1 MRGLTKTRAAAI
13 AAFSLSFAGA
23 QTTGAQ
29 TTATAQTLAIT
40 GGTVFPISGPKIE
53 HGTVIISNGKITAVG
68 GASTLIPAGA
78 TKIDAT
84 GKWVTPGL
92 FNAATSLGLAEGNPQ
107 SGGYNESRA
116 KGEKGIA
123 ASFNVWEGMNPAS
136 TFIAETRRDG
146 ITTAVVAPARGSL
159 ISGRAAVVDLNG
171 ETVASM
177 LVRAPVAMV
186 GELGGGAEARGEE
199 FAHLREVLSDAK
211 AYGLRKTAYE
221 NGAIRSMSASR
232 EDLEALAP
240 VVAGT
245 MPIIIE
251 ANKASDIRAAL
262 GIAKQFNLKL
272 VIEGGAE
279 AWEVAKELAAAHV
292 PVLAGA
298 MNNIPNSFSSLG
310 HRQENPALLRAAGV
324 QVVIIGDGGGL
335 GEDNYNARNVRYEA
349 GNAVAYGMKWDDAL
363 RAVTLAPAEVMGVA
377 DKVGSLQIGR
387 EADVVVWSGD
397 PFEFASIAERV
408 FVRGVENNA
417 PTRQQMLI
425 DRYKNNPPTYRKP

>member
-387 EADVVVWSGD
+387 EADVVVWSAD

>member
-1 MRGLTKTRAAAI
+1 MRASLITRAAVL
-13 AAFSLSFAGA
+13 AAALCGSTAGA
-23 QTTGAQ
+23 QTI
-29 TTATAQTLAIT
+29 AIT
-40 GGTVFPISGPKIE
+40 GGTVYPISGPKIE
-53 HGTVIISNGKITAVG
+53 HGTVIITNGKIAAVG
-68 GASTLIPAGA
+68 GASTAIPAGA
-78 TKIDAT
+78 TRIDAT

-136 TFIAETRRDG
+136 TFIAETRKDG
-146 ITTAVVAPARGSL
+146 ITTALVAPARGSL

-171 ETVASM
+171 ETVAAM
-177 LVRAPVAMV
+177 LVRAPVAMIA
-186 GELGGGAEARGEE
+186 ELGGGSEARGEE
-199 FAHLREVLSDAK
+199 FGHLREVLSDAR

-221 NGAIRSMSASR
+221 NGAIRSMAASR

-245 MPIIIE
+245 MPLVVS
-251 ANKASDIRAAL
+251 ANKAGDIRAAL
-262 GIAKQFNLKL
+262 GIAKQFGLKL

-279 AWEVAKELAAAHV
+279 AWEVAKELSAAHV
-292 PVLAGA
+292 PVMAGA
-298 MNNIPNSFSSLG
+298 MNNIPNSFSTLG
-310 HRQENPALLRAAGV
+310 HRQENLALLKSAGV
-324 QVVIIGDGGGL
+324 QVIIVGDGGGL

-363 RAVTLAPAEVMGVA
+363 RAVTLAPAEVLGVA
-377 DKVGSLQIGR
+377 DKVGSLQMGR

-397 PFEFASIAERV
+397 PFEFATVAEHV
-408 FVRGVENNA
+408 YVRGVENNE

-425 DRYKNNPPTYRKP
+425 DRYKNKPPTYRKP

>member
-1 MRGLTKTRAAAI
+1 MRALDITRAAAV
-13 AAFSLSFAGA
+13 AATLLAATAGA
-23 QTTGAQ
+23 QTV
-29 TTATAQTLAIT
+29 AIT

-53 HGTVIISNGKITAVG
+53 HGTVIITNGKISAVG
-68 GASTLIPAGA
+68 GANTVVPAGA

-123 ASFNVWEGMNPAS
+123 ASFNVWEGMNPAA
-136 TFIAETRRDG
+136 TFIAETRKDG

-177 LVRAPVAMV
+177 LVRAPVAMI
-186 GELGGGAEARGEE
+186 GELGGGGEARGEE

-211 AYGLRKTAYE
+211 TYGLRKAAYD
-221 NGAIRSMSASR
+221 NNAIRSLAASR

-245 MPIIIE
+245 MPLIIE

-262 GIAKQFNLKL
+262 GIAKQFGLKL

-279 AWEVAKELAAAHV
+279 AWEVAKELAAAKV
-292 PVLAGA
+292 PVMAGA

-310 HRQENPALLRAAGV
+310 HRQENLALLRSAGV
-324 QVVIIGDGGGL
+324 QVVIVGDGGGL

-349 GNAVAYGMKWDDAL
+349 GNAVAYGMTWDDAL

-387 EADVVVWSGD
+387 EGNVVVWSGD
-397 PFEFASIAERV
+397 PFEFASSAERV
-408 FVRGVENNA
+408 LVRGVENNA

-425 DRYKNNPPTYRKP
+425 DRYKNKPPTYRKP

>member
-1 MRGLTKTRAAAI
+1 MRAPMASRAAAF
-13 AAFSLSFAGA
+13 AVLFLATTAGA
-23 QTTGAQ
+23 QTI
-29 TTATAQTLAIT
+29 AIT

-53 HGTVIISNGKITAVG
+53 HGTVVITSGKITAVG
-68 GASTLIPAGA
+68 GANTVVPAGA

-171 ETVASM
+171 ETVAAM

-186 GELGGGAEARGEE
+186 GELGGGTEARGEE

-211 AYGLRKTAYE
+211 TYGTRKAAYD
-221 NGAIRSMSASR
+221 NNAIRSLAASR

-245 MPIIIE
+245 MPIVIE
-251 ANKASDIRAAL
+251 ANKASDIRAAI

-279 AWEVAKELAAAHV
+279 AWEVARELAAAHV

-377 DKVGSLQIGR
+377 DKVGSLQVGR

-425 DRYKNNPPTYRKP
+425 DRYKNKPPTFRKP